1 MITSIKPNK
10 STTFTSR
17 SPQVRDA
24 DWVCRTINH
33 NLPHF
38 SSTKMQP
45 FIENYLKRNASE
57 INYKG
62 ELGTLSEIYNFLSDI
77 IFQEGNQKLIDT
89 IYSIKKMITKFG
101 EKRLLANEI
110 IATGT
115 INDILYESMFL
126 MLKEKLGNCTE
137 NAVIAELICKLNGLK
152 NTTCAIV
159 NKINTK
165 QENPKIEH
173 LDHFVCVLNTDNS
186 KFNGKINKKTIII
199 DPWLGKADFANNME
213 QFFRN
218 ECANF
223 FELTE
228 DDKFYYQTREL
239 VNLSEDE
246 LIDFRNELDD
256 FIFKNK
262 TRKFMQK

>member
-1 MITSIKPNK
+1 MDISIKYSQNFNARC
-10 STTFTSR
+10 S
-17 SPQVRDA
+17 QVRDA
-24 DWVCRTINH
+24 EWVCRTINH

-45 FIENYLKRNASE
+45 IIENYLKKNASE

-62 ELGTLSEIYNFLSDI
+62 GLTTLSETHNFLSDI
-77 IFQEGNQKLIDT
+77 IFKEGNQKLIDT
-89 IYSIKKMITKFG
+89 IHSIKRMITNFG
-101 EKRLLANEI
+101 EKRFIANKV
-110 IATGT
+110 IASGK
-115 INDILYESMFL
+115 INDILYESLFL
-126 MLKEKLGNCTE
+126 MLKERLGNCTE
-137 NAVIAELICKLNGLK
+137 NAVIAELICKLNGFK
-152 NTTCAIV
+152 NATCAIV

-165 QENPKIEH
+165 QENPKIEP

-186 KFNGKINKKTIII
+186 KFNGKINNKTIII
-199 DPWLGKADFANNME
+199 DPWLGKADFANNIE

-218 ECANF
+218 ECTNF

-228 DDKFYYQTREL
+228 NDKFYYQTREL

-246 LIDFRNELDD
+246 LSDFRNVLDD